1 MRKDYRKRTERA
13 KQRGN
18 TKRPSGNDGD
28 AAVPEPFEID
38 NDNRDD
44 NLFSK
49 DSDNDNGGN
58 DPDYDNDP
66 DADNDPNDDSDPT
79 TNTLSQ
85 LMTRIQRRRTEV
97 KEKTPQVPSGFP
109 EMLTGHA

>member
-1 MRKDYRKRTERA
+1 MREDDRKRTERD

-28 AAVPEPFEID
+28 AAVPEPFETD
-38 NDNRDD
+38 NDTDENDNVNDNRDD

-49 DSDNDNGGN
+49 DSDDNNGGN

-66 DADNDPNDDSDPT
+66 DADNDPNDDSDPDD
-79 TNTLSQ
+79 
-85 LMTRIQRRRTEV
+85 
-97 KEKTPQVPSGFP
+97 
-109 EMLTGHA
+109 